1 MSAAIMTISAS
12 SPTHGFTPTD
22 RLQAI
27 VVEDDSL
34 ERLRIARVVSASGFE
49 VREATDVPEAIAL
62 HARLRADVI
71 VSDWQLPS
79 MSGLDLCRALAAG
92 STRPHVIMVTARD
105 DVSDLAAAIDA
116 GADDFITKPFR
127 TAELKAR
134 LRAGRRTASLRRH
147 LLERGRTFERVLHHR
162 EVERSE
168 VEQQL
173 QIAAGLQ
180 AELLDQFT
188 RPVPGFRCATVFR
201 PASRLGGDLF
211 GILPITPSSIV
222 FFHLDAT
229 GHGIAAALL
238 AFSTAAMLQAIV
250 ARSEGVVDAA
260 AVMAELNQQAGTRE
274 TSCTV
279 ALGVL
284 DRETGQGRLCL
295 AGHPRPLV
303 CGDKSGALPIGRGG
317 LPIGAFDDARWEVV
331 EFALSGG
338 EALILYSDGFT
349 DATNAVS
356 ESFGTERLQAALAA
370 AGNHSSDRL
379 TRAAT
384 MALDGWRDGHPPDD
398 DISMLA
404 IAID

>member
-1 MSAAIMTISAS
+1 MAMTLTTSAS
-12 SPTHGFTPTD
+12 LPSPGSAPSEC
-22 RLQAI
+22 LQAI
-27 VVEDDSL
+27 VVEDDAL
-34 ERLRIARVVSASGFE
+34 ERLRIARVVGAAGFE

-62 HARLRADVI
+62 HASLRADIV

-79 MSGLDLCRALAAG
+79 MSGLELCRSLAAG
-92 STRPHVIMVTARD
+92 SNRPHVIIVTARD

-134 LRAGRRTASLRRH
+134 LLAGRRTVSLRRH

-168 VEQQL
+168 VEQEL

-229 GHGIAAALL
+229 GHGIAAALQ

-250 ARSEGVVDAA
+250 ARSKGAVDPAG
-260 AVMAELNQQAGTRE
+260 VMAELNQHVGTR
-274 TSCTV
+274 TASCTV
-279 ALGVL
+279 AFGVL
-284 DRETGQGRLCL
+284 DRVTGQGRLCL
-295 AGHPRPLV
+295 AGHPRPLL
-303 CGDKSGALPIGRGG
+303 CGEASGALPVGRGG
-317 LPIGAFDDARWEVV
+317 LPIGALDDAHWEVSGFV
-331 EFALSGG
+331 LDPGQALV
-338 EALILYSDGFT
+338 LHSDGIA
-349 DATNAVS
+349 DAANATS
-356 ESFGTERLQAALAA
+356 DFFGVERLQAALAMA
-370 AGNHSSDRL
+370 AGGSVETL
-379 TRAAT
+379 TRAASL
-384 MALDGWRDGHPPDD
+384 ALDGWRDGHPPDD